1 MSNHAP
7 FRRPPRTLAVAAFA
21 GLTLAG
27 LALAAAHLSRRTSGF
42 GTSLGMLVAGICGL
56 ACLLALVHLLRD
68 RARLAEALRRQQ
80 CDLAQARAELE
91 RSHERYRLFFEHN
104 LDAVV
109 VLEQDGAIVEANT
122 AAREM
127 LGLQLPL
134 AGQNAHDLIDPSDQ
148 RLPALLKARAR
159 HGRARGELRVRRGD
173 GRILDAEVSTV
184 AYADASGRRLFGWGA
199 RDLTERHRARD
210 QILQLNAT
218 LEQRVRRRT
227 AEFEAL
233 YRELESFSYT
243 VAHDLRAPL
252 AAIHG
257 FGEALAALLEDRI
270 EERERHYLQRIQ
282 ASACKM
288 GDMIDALLELGRLS
302 RSQLAPE
309 AVDLGALAAAVVEDL
324 RSAEPARAVVTR
336 VQAPLP
342 VQGDLRLLR
351 IALENLVGNAWK
363 FTGRRAD
370 ALIEVGQCGQRDGL
384 PLYFVRD
391 NGAGFDMANAGR
403 LFGAFQRLHGQDDFA
418 GHGVGLA
425 TVSRIV
431 RLHGGE
437 IWADARPGVGATF
450 YFTLGRVAPA
460 AELAPAPA
468 TMAG

>member
-7 FRRPPRTLAVAAFA
+7 FRRPPTRTLAVAA
-21 GLTLAG
+21 LAV
-27 LALAAAHLSRRTSGF
+27 LALAAGAHLSERTFGF
-42 GTSLGMLVAGICGL
+42 PAPVGALLAGACCL
-56 ACLLALVHLLRD
+56 AGLLALTHLVRD
-68 RARLAEALRRQQ
+68 RARLAEALHGQQ
-80 CDLAQARAELE
+80 GELARARAELE
-91 RSHERYRLFFEHN
+91 RSQERYRLLFEHN
-104 LDAVV
+104 MDALVV
-109 VLEQDGAIVEANT
+109 VEQDGAIVEANT

-127 LGLQLPL
+127 LGLRLPL
-134 AGQNAHDLIDPSDQ
+134 AGQNAHDLVDTGDQ

-159 HGRARGELRVRRGD
+159 DGRVRGELRVRRGD
-173 GRILDAEVSTV
+173 GRLVEAEVSAFGYT
-184 AYADASGRRLFGWGA
+184 DASGRHLFGWGV

-227 AEFEAL
+227 SEIEGL

-252 AAIHG
+252 AAIDG
-257 FGEALAALLEDRI
+257 FGDALAALLEDRI

-282 ASACKM
+282 ASARKM

-302 RSQLAPE
+302 RSQLVPE
-309 AVDLGALAAAVVEDL
+309 PVDLGELAAAIVEDL
-324 RSAEPARAVVTR
+324 RSAEPARAVETR

-342 VQGDLRLLR
+342 VQGDRRLLR

-363 FTGRRAD
+363 FTGRRDD

-403 LFGAFQRLHGQDDFA
+403 LFGAFQRLHGQDEFT

-460 AELAPAPA
+460 AELAQAPA